1 MNSSDISNTI
11 IIIIIFATINIV
23 SVLGIGIQHIK
34 NNWNEYKCMPVVIPF
49 AGYFDHD
56 PMETF
61 NGCIQGVL
69 GGFMDELLGPVYMI
83 FQQIAAIA
91 DQIGNFMSVFS
102 GFMNLFKFN
111 FLGMLTNVYQVGMK
125 LMLGLTQFAITIQ
138 DMINKVLGVFLTVI
152 YVFLGA
158 NYTVISIWNGLP
170 GQIVRSVTSAVSSL

>member
-1 MNSSDISNTI
+1 MNSSDISNTV
-11 IIIIIFATINIV
+11 IIIIIFAIINIV
-23 SVLGIGIQHIK
+23 SVLSIGVQHIK

-61 NGCIQGVL
+61 NSCIQGVL
-69 GGFMDELLGPVYMI
+69 GEFLNDLLAPVYII
-83 FQQIAAIA
+83 FQEIAAIA
-91 DQIGNFMSVFS
+91 NQIGNFMSIFS
-102 GFMNLFKFN
+102 GFMGIFKLN
-111 FLGMLTNVYQVGMK
+111 FLEQLTNVYDVGMK
-125 LMLGLTQFAITIQ
+125 LLLGLTQFAITIQ

-170 GQIVRSVTSAVSSL
+170 GQIVREVTDLAGSL